1 MSNAEKGSLRRAA
14 GALVLGAWVLT
25 GCTDWAGYDI
35 DKAYDA
41 VPQVAT
47 MRESVIPDYQE
58 YPRSPAPGS
67 VPIANPLGDVPAPYQ
82 NNQLDSVAA
91 TLRNPFAGQNRQD
104 VLVRGELVYTR
115 NCTVCHGPAGAG
127 DGPVVRRAKGKDG
140 KEYGRFPY
148 APPLNGGSAVTRSDG
163 YLYAVVE
170 AGRGLMPPYGERI
183 THLDRWAVVEYT
195 RLLQRR
201 AGAAGTAQPNPGGAV
216 GAPPPAQTRGDLP
229 AVTTDSIAPL
239 NAPAPAAQ
247 PPASPR

>member
-1 MSNAEKGSLRRAA
+1 LSNVKTA
-14 GALVLGAWVLT
+14 ALVLALGLG
-25 GCTDWAGYDI
+25 GCTDWAMYDV

-47 MRESVIPDYQE
+47 MRSSVIPEYQE
-58 YPRSPAPGS
+58 DPRNPAPGS
-67 VPIANPLGDVPAPYQ
+67 VPVASPNGDVPAPYL
-82 NNQLDSVAA
+82 NSQLDSVAP
-91 TLRNPFAGQNRQD
+91 TLRNPFAGTPRNE
-104 VLVRGELVYTR
+104 VLVRGALVYTR
-115 NCTVCHGPAGAG
+115 NCTVCHGPTGAG
-127 DGPVVRRAKGKDG
+127 NGPVVGAGK
-140 KEYGRFPY
+140 FPF
-148 APPLNGGSAVTRSDG
+148 APPVNGGSAVARSDG

-183 THLDRWAVVEYT
+183 THLDRWAVVEYM

-229 AVTTDSIAPL
+229 AGTTDSIAPL